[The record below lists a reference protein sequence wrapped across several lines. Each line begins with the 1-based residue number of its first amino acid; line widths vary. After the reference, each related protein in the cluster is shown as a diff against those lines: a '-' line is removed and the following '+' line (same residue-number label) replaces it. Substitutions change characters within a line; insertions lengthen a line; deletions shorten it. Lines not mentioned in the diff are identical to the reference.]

1 MKQFNDYIET
11 LFKEYSEVD
20 SIVQAKNKFIKDKQA
35 DLKNSIQGKS
45 IDELEDL
52 LIHTYVDTTLY
63 NKDLQILFVRLICN
77 IDTYKSLYSELL
89 SEDIEAF
96 YTKMRQWMPKRLF
109 KVEKGELVESETG
122 VLEEERKKFI
132 ESDFLKGLK
141 SNINSPQV

>member
-1 MKQFNDYIET
+1 MRQFSDYIET
-11 LFKEYSEVD
+11 LFKEYTEVD

-77 IDTYKSLYSELL
+77 IDTYKSLYSEL
-89 SEDIEAF
+89 
-96 YTKMRQWMPKRLF
+96 Y
-109 KVEKGELVESETG
+109 
-122 VLEEERKKFI
+122 RKILKHFI
-132 ESDFLKGLK
+132 LRWDNGCQRGYLK
-141 SNINSPQV
+141 SKKESL